1 MSLIMI
7 CSVGLVSAI
16 LLMFVLASLES
27 GKWKGK
33 FMLIES
39 SKAFLLFIVSG
50 CGTILIVNWLWLLVK
65 LLFTPWT

>member
-50 CGTILIVNWLWLLVK
+50 CGTVLIVNWLWLLVK